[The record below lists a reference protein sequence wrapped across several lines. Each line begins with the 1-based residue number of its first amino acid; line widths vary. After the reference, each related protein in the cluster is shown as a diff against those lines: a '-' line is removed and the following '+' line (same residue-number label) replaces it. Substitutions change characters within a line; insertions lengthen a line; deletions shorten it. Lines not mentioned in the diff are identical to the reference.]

1 MKKYYIACILLI
13 SANAQSYDLR
23 THAQITQRA
32 YDASVMASSDLYTRL
47 GLKSLKPVGTNE
59 YGLEKKYYDFERYT
73 APTAQGERIGFPFD
87 LGLEN
92 VADAALTST
101 RTWLMRGAVREDDGS
116 AFINKYAASARYG
129 PDPQDDPFGAIN
141 RFCYHFYDP
150 LYDRGLTPNSLN
162 VNDAIALAGCGA
174 SAEKLVNWAIGTND
188 AFATAV
194 QPASTYRNH
203 FTVFAAR
210 EAMWRALTLTMK
222 QQSGGYTPLLYS
234 SATPAERETE
244 SRKYW
249 TTVFRILGDTLHL
262 IQDSAQ
268 PQHTRNEGHGV
279 GHAAEYE
286 RFIDARANGDSE
298 FSYDD
303 AVTGSGK
310 SSTQLKALVFDPPY
324 PVPTLPSFTDYWTT
338 ERGSAPRT
346 SSTTVGRGIADYSS
360 RGFLTPG
367 SGLGNSNY
375 PSPSPNRANYAI
387 VSETPATADDCGF
400 LRPYQGNAPSVSWN
414 YAKISVPDNVAGT
427 SAPIRMQTVGF
438 LDKYLQSRLS
448 ITRHY
453 GFNECT
459 WNDRAALL
467 LPRAVAYSAGVIN
480 HFFRGKME
488 IKLPPEGVYAI
499 IDHGDDLNN
508 CKDTCGFKKIK
519 AKLKNTTP
527 DIIASGTSTSYPQ
540 NMVNGE
546 MVAIAK
552 FHRNNCY
559 RPDLRGEYVR
569 AFGVNTG
576 INQAEIT
583 FSNSWQDCRTVKEE
597 SIVSKAT
604 SGVNLAAGTENS
616 YSFDFDK
623 PIPINATDLFLQI
636 VFRGKLGDDEDAVA
650 VQTLD
655 ISEPNYVVFASPA
668 GGTIE
673 FGGTASALC
682 IPFDTSAVSTSGA
695 PSPWCRVAYIVGTDN
710 YHSNSIDRCSGS
722 GYSLKPAQL
731 QVDEATGTYAN
742 ANWANNGT
750 KATNMS
756 PFNQAV
762 PLDGT
767 APSWS
772 QVAACYYPSGL
783 YSNVIL
789 QSGLRWGLN
798 STTGGGGVNYYLP
811 PAKVQ
816 SINF

>member
-1 MKKYYIACILLI
+1 MKKFLIVSFLLLN
-13 SANAQSYDLR
+13 SMAVQSYDLR

-32 YDASVMASSDLYTRL
+32 YDASVMASPDLYFRL
-47 GLKSLKPVGTNE
+47 GLKSLKSVGANA
-59 YGLEKKYYDFERYT
+59 YNLEETYYDFERYT
-73 APTAQGERIGFPFD
+73 APTARGERTAFAFD
-87 LGLEN
+87 LGEEKIPSE
-92 VADAALTST
+92 ALSST

-141 RFCYHFYDP
+141 RFCNHFYDP
-150 LYDRGLTPNSLN
+150 LNDRGFTSSLLS
-162 VNDAIALAGCGA
+162 DPIAYAGCGA
-174 SAEKLVNWAIGTND
+174 SAEKSVNWAIGTND
-188 AFATAV
+188 AFASSV

-203 FTVFAAR
+203 FTIFAAR

-222 QQSGGYTPLLYS
+222 QQSGGYKPLLFS

-249 TTVFRILGDTLHL
+249 TTVFRMLGDTAHL

-286 RFIDARANGDSE
+286 MFIDARANSDSE
-298 FSYDD
+298 FSYND
-303 AVTGSGK
+303 APTGFGK
-310 SSTQLKALVFDPPY
+310 TVNPLKALVFDPPY
-324 PVPTLPSFTDYWTT
+324 PVPTLPNFTDYWTT
-338 ERGSAPRT
+338 ERGGAPRT

-367 SGLGNSNY
+367 SSLGNSNY
-375 PSPSPNRANYAI
+375 PSPSPNRANYSF
-387 VSETPATADDCGF
+387 VSETPGTADDCGYF
-400 LRPYQGNAPSVSWN
+400 LPYIGSTPASWQ
-414 YAKISVPDNVAGT
+414 YAKIAVPDNVAGT

-438 LDKYLQSRLS
+438 FDKYLLLAGKPA
-448 ITRHY
+448 RHY

-467 LPRAVAYSAGVIN
+467 LPRAVAYSAGLIN

-499 IDHGDDLNN
+499 IDHADPLNN
-508 CKDTCGFKKIK
+508 CKDDCGFKKIK
-519 AKLKNTTP
+519 AKIKNTTP
-527 DIIASGTSTSYPQ
+527 NIIASGAGTSHPQ
-540 NMVNGE
+540 DMVNGE

-576 INQAEIT
+576 YRMVEVT
-583 FSNSWQDCRTVKEE
+583 YSNSWRECRSTIEE
-597 SIVSKAT
+597 SMVSKPT
-604 SGVNLAAGTENS
+604 SGVNLAADAENS
-616 YSFDFDK
+616 YTFDFDK

-636 VFRGKLGDDEDAVA
+636 VFRGKLGDEEDAVA

-655 ISEPNYVVFASPA
+655 ISEPNYVAFASA
-668 GGTIE
+668 DGASVE

-682 IPFDTSAVSTSGA
+682 LPFDRLAATYSGG
-695 PSPWCRVAYIVGTDN
+695 PSPWCRVAYIVGTAN
-710 YHSNSIDRCSGS
+710 YHSNTINNCPGA
-722 GYSLKPAQL
+722 GQAWKPARQ
-731 QVDEATGTYAN
+731 QVDEATGEYEGGAFGDTSS
-742 ANWANNGT
+742 
-750 KATNMS
+750 TNMS
-756 PFNQAV
+756 FFRTAA
-762 PLDGT
+762 LDAT
-767 APSWS
+767 APSWT
-772 QVAACYYPSGL
+772 QVASCVFSNGLSRSYLLNSGL
-783 YSNVIL
+783 S
-789 QSGLRWGLN
+789 WGLN
-798 STTGGGGVNYYLP
+798 DTTGGAGVNYYV
-811 PAKVQ
+811 PAVKVQ